1 MDLATLAAAAVA
13 ALAPY
18 VKDAVEDFA
27 GKAGELA
34 LEKAKALFQRLKDK
48 FSGDGYM
55 EGTLDRFKNADEP
68 EKYASQLEAIVVE
81 AANADASFARDL
93 EALVKEI
100 EAAGPTIKV
109 VQKMK
114 KARDVTALKA
124 KEMTKGNVDVTQ
136 EIDAGERITGVDIDK
151 IG

>member
-1 MDLATLAAAAVA
+1 MDIASLAAAAVA

-27 GKAGELA
+27 GKAGEVA
-34 LEKAKALFQRLKDK
+34 LDKAKALFQRLKDK

-55 EGTLDRFKNADEP
+55 TGTLDRFENADEP
-68 EKYASQLEAIVVE
+68 EKYAPQLEEIVVE
-81 AANADASFARDL
+81 AANDDAQFASDL
-93 EALVKEI
+93 EKLVKEI
-100 EAAGPTIKV
+100 EAVGPSLKV

-114 KARDVTALKA
+114 EARDVIGLKA
-124 KEMTKGNVDVTQ
+124 GEMRSGTADVTQ
-136 EIDAGERITGVDIDK
+136 EIDDGKNVTGVEIDK

>member
-1 MDLATLAAAAVA
+1 MDIASLAAAAVA

-27 GKAGELA
+27 GKAGEVA
-34 LEKAKALFQRLKDK
+34 LDKAKALFQRLKDK

-55 EGTLDRFKNADEP
+55 AGTLDRFENADEP
-68 EKYASQLEAIVVE
+68 EKYAPQLEEIVVE
-81 AANADASFARDL
+81 AANDDAQFASDL
-93 EALVKEI
+93 EKLVKEI
-100 EAAGPTIKV
+100 EAVGPSLKV

-114 KARDVTALKA
+114 EARDVIGLKA
-124 KEMTKGNVDVTQ
+124 GEMRSGTADVTQ
-136 EIDAGERITGVDIDK
+136 EIDDGKNVTGVEIDK